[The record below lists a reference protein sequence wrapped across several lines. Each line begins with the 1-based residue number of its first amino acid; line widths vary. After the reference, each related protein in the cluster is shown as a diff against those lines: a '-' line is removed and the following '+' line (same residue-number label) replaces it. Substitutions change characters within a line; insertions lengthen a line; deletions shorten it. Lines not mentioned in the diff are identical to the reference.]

1 MTHAIH
7 KIMAVRRVESSQERH
22 FALFHVARGHPL
34 SDCCVI
40 AQRGMPLDCGR
51 HGAQA
56 DCVEAVRRFARE
68 QESDAF
74 VAKLV
79 NADLLTL
86 ADVGYGEEMEC

>member
-1 MTHAIH
+1 MTPAIH
-7 KIMAVRRVESSQERH
+7 KLMAVRRVESSHER
-22 FALFHVARGHPL
+22 FYAIYHVESGHPL
-34 SDCCVI
+34 QACCVI

-51 HGAQA
+51 HGATA
-56 DCVEAVRRFARE
+56 DCVEAVRKFARE